1 MLEKKE
7 TEMWKKIWREKD
19 KKKYFYGDLSDD
31 DINLIMIIVEVL
43 NQVEGGGDGMI
54 GSCLPPPL
62 LSPGSFVSTQMEN
75 SILATFKMMRA
86 VI

>member
-1 MLEKKE
+1 MVLVIYLKLPQF
-7 TEMWKKIWREKD
+7 MILMMM
-19 KKKYFYGDLSDD
+19 YDD
-31 DINLIMIIVEVL
+31 NDD
-43 NQVEGGGDGMI
+43 EGGGDGMI
-54 GSCLPPPL
+54 GSCLLTRLPPPL